1 MTDGKFFTG
10 EGFDKWTAKEGRF
23 PMLTTFAGTAYG
35 KLISLPVYTDENNRF
50 DSMNYLLD
58 FMPGTADWQVTDNS
72 VIAVDKDIRVL
83 EPRKTSNSV
92 YLVRSLDEAKVITPI
107 MTDASITA
115 GIKFEDE
122 EAKNFC
128 VAHYDNDGDGE
139 VSLSELKGVSLD
151 DFQAD
156 MNKNDNNPNDN
167 DGNLIET
174 FPEFRY
180 FSGISD
186 LGTSFQ
192 DKEKLRT
199 LDFSNKITEL
209 SDDDFK
215 GNTSMESFTIPVSV
229 GTVSGQAFYNSG
241 LENYY
246 VETDHQK
253 FTATDGVLY
262 DMSQETLLSY
272 PNGRK
277 NTSIEITDNVKTIGS
292 KAVYKMAELDTVII
306 NAADYDYETV
316 VKLEE
321 NAITAADGKQLLFL
335 IEDGTQDLSDD
346 ELEARAYSARRAGTV
361 DHRGKGAL
369 LSKYQK
375 SDFWIGKNLESF
387 IYLDISE
394 KSKDSDGNYWATL
407 YCGFDTE
414 LPDFMTPYIVDK
426 EKTSEKSETLVLR
439 RISNQV
445 RMLTPVVIKSTKPVT
460 KHILSPSKS
469 STVFTSIPMY
479 ENLLDGVNRYGLD
492 VNQSDANDGGCLTL
506 GKNKSGKVGFFIYK
520 GKDKIPCYRAYIS
533 VNKVSEAR
541 DFLLSI
547 DDDEATG
554 IKAVKNTNTD
564 GEYYDLKG
572 QRVTHPS
579 KGVYIH
585 NGRKVIKR

>member
-1 MTDGKFFTG
+1 
-10 EGFDKWTAKEGRF
+10 
-23 PMLTTFAGTAYG
+23 MLATFAGTAYG
-35 KLISLPVYTDENNRF
+35 KLISLPVYTDENNRL
-50 DSMNYLLD
+50 DNMNYLLD

-128 VAHYDNDGDGE
+128 VAHYDDDGDGE
-139 VSLSELKGVSLD
+139 VSLSELKNVLLD
-151 DFQAD
+151 EFQTD
-156 MNKNDNNPNDN
+156 MDENDGNPHDN
-167 DGNLIET
+167 DGEKITL
-174 FPEFRY
+174 FPEFR
-180 FSGISD
+180 FFAGITD

-192 DKEKLRT
+192 NKDKLKT
-199 LDFSNKITEL
+199 LDFSGKITEL

-215 GNTSMESFTIPVSV
+215 GNSSMSEFTIPNSIIS
-229 GTVSGQAFYNSG
+229 VSGTAFYNSG
-241 LENYY
+241 LKNYE
-246 VETDHQK
+246 VEGDHTK
-253 FTATDGVLY
+253 FTAIDGVLFNK
-262 DMSQETLLSY
+262 DKDQLLSY
-272 PNGRK
+272 PHGRK
-277 NTSIEITDNVKTIGS
+277 VSSITIPDNVKSIAS
-292 KAVYKMAELDTVII
+292 NAVYKMTEVDTLII
-306 NAADYDYETV
+306 DAADYDYETV
-316 VKLEE
+316 VKLAE

-335 IEDGTQDLSDD
+335 IEDGTQELSDD
-346 ELEARAYSARRAGTV
+346 EMEARAYSSRRAGAV

-369 LSKYQK
+369 LSKYQE

-414 LPDFMTPYIVDK
+414 LPDYMTPYIVDK

-460 KHILSPSKS
+460 KHILTPSKS
-469 STVFTSIPMY
+469 STTFDIIPMY

-520 GKDKIPCYRAYIS
+520 GKEKIPCYRAYIS
-533 VNKVSEAR
+533 VNKVGESRE
-541 DFLLSI
+541 FLLSI

-554 IKAVKNTNTD
+554 IDAVKNTKTDAD
-564 GEYYDLKG
+564 GEYYNLGG
-572 QRVTHPS
+572 QRVERPS

-585 NGRKVIKR
+585 NGRKIIKR